1 MKFILALFAVT
12 LSMQVF
18 AGKKVCHN
26 KNNEYA
32 KSEEICD
39 NKQCG
44 KDMVCKEIAS
54 TSKILGAVAGV
65 GEKSDTDCKDVVQ
78 FQAQKDAAAK
88 LKAEKE
94 AAGTR

>member
-32 KSEEICD
+32 NSEENCD
-39 NKQCG
+39 IKECSTG
-44 KDMVCKEIAS
+44 MVCKEIAS
-54 TSKILGAVAGV
+54 TSTILGAVAGV
-65 GEKSDTDCKDVVQ
+65 GEKSDTDCKDVVHS
-78 FQAQKDAAAK
+78 QAQKDAAAK